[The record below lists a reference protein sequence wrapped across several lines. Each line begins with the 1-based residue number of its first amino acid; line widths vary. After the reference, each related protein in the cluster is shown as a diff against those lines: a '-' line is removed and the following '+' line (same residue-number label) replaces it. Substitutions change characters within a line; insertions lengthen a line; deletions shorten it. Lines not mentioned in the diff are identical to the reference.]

1 MRLLEL
7 QNKFPLDIIRDGEFD
22 SLGMINGRL
31 EKMLVFAQD
40 RKYLKPLNENE
51 SISCVI
57 ANSDLHPEIRS
68 NIAVAITAKPQEVF
82 LGIHEW
88 LNKET
93 SFYWKDFP
101 TDIAQ
106 DVVVHPTAFV
116 ASQNVRID
124 HGTTIGPNV
133 SILEKTLI
141 GRDVVVEAGV
151 TIGTKGFEFKRIGD
165 AIIPVS
171 HAGGVEIG
179 DRVEIQANS
188 AISRGLYSDRTT
200 LGNDTKLDNL
210 VHIAHGAKV
219 GERCLIAASA
229 MVAGS
234 VVIGNDVWIGP
245 GARISNGV
253 KICDRVKVSLGS
265 VVINDVDV
273 GERVSGNFAV
283 PHKNFAKFMAA
294 IRRGSFGSSR

>member
-7 QNKFPLDIIRDGEFD
+7 QNRFPLDVIRDGDFD

-40 RKYLKPLNENE
+40 RKYLKPLNKNE
-51 SISCVI
+51 SVSCVI
-57 ANSDLHPEIRS
+57 ANPDLHSEIRS
-68 NIAVAITAKPQEVF
+68 DIAVAITEEPQEVF

-101 TDIAQ
+101 SDIAQ

-116 ASQNVRID
+116 ASQNVRIGR
-124 HGTTIGPNV
+124 GTTIGPNA

-165 AIIPVS
+165 AIVPVS

-188 AISRGLYSDRTT
+188 AISRGLYSDCTT

-210 VHIAHGAKV
+210 VHIAHGAQV

-253 KICDRVKVSLGS
+253 KICDRAKVSLGS

-273 GERVSGNFAV
+273 GVRVSGNFAV
-283 PHKNFAKFMAA
+283 PHKNFAKLMAA